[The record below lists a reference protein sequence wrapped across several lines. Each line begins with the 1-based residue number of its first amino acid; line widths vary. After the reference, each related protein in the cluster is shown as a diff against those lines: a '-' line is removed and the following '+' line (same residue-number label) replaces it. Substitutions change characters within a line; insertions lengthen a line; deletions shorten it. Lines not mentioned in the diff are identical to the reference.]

1 MDMPTDTLGQDKQ
14 ETSSPSPLIDGFGR
28 HITYLRVSVT
38 DRCNFRCTYCMS
50 ENMSF
55 LPKKD
60 VLSFEELN
68 IVINAFIK
76 RGIKKLR
83 LTGGEPLVRRDIM
96 ELIKQVSLHKKS
108 SQLEE
113 ITLTTNGSQL
123 KRYAAKLVDLGVRR
137 VNVSLDTRDPEKF
150 SEITRRGQLDQVLDG
165 IETARIAGLAVK
177 INMVAMKGFNDH
189 EIVPMIEWAHARGF
203 DLTLIEEMPLG
214 EVSGDRRQRFLPLR
228 QVRDDLENRFTLE
241 KLSLKTG
248 GPARYMRIRETG
260 GRVGFITP
268 MSHSFCESCNRVRLT
283 CTGELYL
290 CLGRENRID
299 LRTILRQSG
308 ESGLNEALDRAML
321 LKPKG
326 HDFDQRRASPEV
338 ARHMSVTG
346 G

>member
-1 MDMPTDTLGQDKQ
+1 MDMPADTTTQSKQ
-14 ETSSPSPLIDGFGR
+14 TGSSPLVDGFGR
-28 HITYLRVSVT
+28 HVTYLRVSIT

-68 IVINAFIK
+68 LVINAFIQ

-123 KRYAAKLVDLGVRR
+123 SRYAAKLVDLGVRR
-137 VNVSLDTRDPEKF
+137 INVSLDTRDEQKF
-150 SEITRRGQLDQVLDG
+150 AAITRRGQLDQVLKG
-165 IETARIAGLAVK
+165 IEAARIAGLAIK
-177 INMVAMKGFNDH
+177 INMVAMKGFNDQ
-189 EIVPMIEWAHARGF
+189 EIIPMIKWTHAKGF

-214 EVSGDRRQRFLPLR
+214 EVSGDREQRFLPLK
-228 QVRDDLENRFTLE
+228 QVHDELANRFTLE
-241 KLSLKTG
+241 NLALKTG
-248 GPARYMRIRETG
+248 GPARYVSVLETG
-260 GRVGFITP
+260 GRLGFITP

-290 CLGRENRID
+290 CLGRESRID
-299 LRTILRQSG
+299 LRKILRESG
-308 ESGLNEALDRAML
+308 EAGLNEALDRAML

-326 HDFDQRRASPEV
+326 HDFNQRRAQ
-338 ARHMSVTG
+338 AGAGRHMSVTG